1 MGQAKRRSNKKSE
14 FTWPR
19 ITFDKEAFKQGGA
32 AIRAKF
38 APLKSKWQQLPKL
51 HRRALAVLVPVT
63 AVLLIMPAGKQT
75 ARVESSDPVRRELS
89 LNLDSQ
95 QPQSVAA
102 GDREEPVSP
111 PRPSRIRPL
120 DPVESQPVASK
131 PETKLPE
138 KTVKAALSQSESA
151 DWQRYQV
158 KSGETLANIFRQHN
172 LPLNDLYAVAA
183 IEGDDKPLSRIKA
196 GQWLR
201 YRQTA
206 QGGLDALQIE
216 RRNSEPVLFFRRS
229 DGSFVRRTQ

>member
-38 APLKSKWQQLPKL
+38 APLENKWQQLPKL

-63 AVLLIMPAGKQT
+63 AVLLIMPVGKQT
-75 ARVESSDPVRRELS
+75 VQVEPSEPVRRELS
-89 LNLDSQ
+89 LNLESQ
-95 QPQSVAA
+95 PPQSVVT
-102 GDREEPVSP
+102 GEREEPVSP
-111 PRPSRIRPL
+111 PRPSNIRPL
-120 DPVESQPVASK
+120 EPVKSKPVASK
-131 PETKLPE
+131 PVAKQPE
-138 KTVKAALSQSESA
+138 KTVASSSSQSANA

-172 LPLNDLYAVAA
+172 LPLTDLYAVAA

>member
-19 ITFDKEAFKQGGA
+19 ISLDKEALKQGST

-38 APLKSKWQQLPKL
+38 APLASKWQQLPKL
-51 HRRALAVLVPVT
+51 HRRALMVLVPVVG
-63 AVLLIMPAGKQT
+63 VLMILPGGGDKASQPT
-75 ARVESSDPVRRELS
+75 SSEPVRRELS
-89 LNLDSQ
+89 LNLESQ
-95 QPQSVAA
+95 QPQRVAV

-111 PRPSRIRPL
+111 PRPSRITPL
-120 DPVESQPVASK
+120 EPVESQPVAAK
-131 PETKLPE
+131 PAAKPSE
-138 KTVKAALSQSESA
+138 KASSSSQSASA

-216 RRNSEPVLFFRRS
+216 RRNGEPVLFFRRS

>member
-19 ITFDKEAFKQGGA
+19 ISLDKEALKQGST

-38 APLKSKWQQLPKL
+38 APLASKWQQLPKL
-51 HRRALAVLVPVT
+51 HRRALMVLVPVVG
-63 AVLLIMPAGKQT
+63 VLLILPGGGDKASQPT
-75 ARVESSDPVRRELS
+75 SSEPVRRELS
-89 LNLDSQ
+89 LNLESK
-95 QPQSVAA
+95 QPERVAV
-102 GDREEPVSP
+102 GEREEPVSP
-111 PRPSRIRPL
+111 PRPSRITPL
-120 DPVESQPVASK
+120 EPVESQPVASK
-131 PETKLPE
+131 P
-138 KTVKAALSQSESA
+138 TVKPVEKNSTSTQSASA

-196 GQWLR
+196 GQWMR

-216 RRNSEPVLFFRRS
+216 GRSGEPILFFRRS

>member
-38 APLKSKWQQLPKL
+38 APLESKWQQLPTL
-51 HRRALAVLVPVT
+51 HRRALAILVPVT
-63 AVLLIMPAGKQT
+63 AILLVMPGEKQT
-75 ARVESSDPVRRELS
+75 VRVESSEPIRRELS
-89 LNLDSQ
+89 LNLESQ
-95 QPQSVAA
+95 QSQSVAV
-102 GDREEPVSP
+102 GKREEPVSP

-120 DPVESQPVASK
+120 EPVESQPIASK
-131 PETKLPE
+131 PEAKQPE
-138 KTVKAALSQSESA
+138 KTVKATSTQPASA

-206 QGGLDALQIE
+206 LGGLDALQIE

>member
-19 ITFDKEAFKQGGA
+19 ISLDKEALKQGST

-38 APLKSKWQQLPKL
+38 APLASKWQQLPKL
-51 HRRALAVLVPVT
+51 HRRALMVLVPVVG
-63 AVLLIMPAGKQT
+63 VLVILPSGGDKASQPT
-75 ARVESSDPVRRELS
+75 SSEPVRRELS
-89 LNLDSQ
+89 LNLESQ
-95 QPQSVAA
+95 QPQRVAV

-111 PRPSRIRPL
+111 PRPSRITPL
-120 DPVESQPVASK
+120 EPVESQPVAAK
-131 PETKLPE
+131 PAAKPSE
-138 KTVKAALSQSESA
+138 KATTSTQSASA

-216 RRNSEPVLFFRRS
+216 RRNGEPVLFFRRS

>member
-1 MGQAKRRSNKKSE
+1 MGQAKRRSNKKRE
-14 FTWPR
+14 FSWPR
-19 ITFDKEAFKQGGA
+19 ITFDKAALKQGAA
-32 AIRAKF
+32 AIRGKL
-38 APLKSKWQQLPKL
+38 APLESRWYQLPKL
-51 HRRALAVLVPVT
+51 HRRALMVLVPVVG
-63 AVLLIMPAGKQT
+63 VLLLLPAGEPTTQP
-75 ARVESSDPVRRELS
+75 ASSEPVRRELS
-89 LNLDSQ
+89 LNLESQ
-95 QPQSVAA
+95 QPQRITV
-102 GDREEPVSP
+102 GEREEPVSP
-111 PRPSRIRPL
+111 ARPSRITPL
-120 DPVESQPVASK
+120 EPVESPPVAAK
-131 PETKLPE
+131 PAVKPSE
-138 KTVKAALSQSESA
+138 KTSTSTQSDSA

-216 RRNSEPVLFFRRS
+216 GRNGEPVLFFRRS

>member
-19 ITFDKEAFKQGGA
+19 ISLDKEALKQGST

-38 APLKSKWQQLPKL
+38 APLASKWQQLPKL
-51 HRRALAVLVPVT
+51 HRRALMVLVPVVG
-63 AVLLIMPAGKQT
+63 VLLILPGGGDKASQPT
-75 ARVESSDPVRRELS
+75 SSEPVRRELS
-89 LNLDSQ
+89 LNLESK
-95 QPQSVAA
+95 QPERVAV
-102 GDREEPVSP
+102 GEREEPVSP
-111 PRPSRIRPL
+111 PRPSRITPL
-120 DPVESQPVASK
+120 EPVESQPVASK
-131 PETKLPE
+131 PKVKPVE
-138 KTVKAALSQSESA
+138 KNSTSTQSASA

-196 GQWLR
+196 GQWMR

-216 RRNSEPVLFFRRS
+216 GRSGEPILFFRRS